1 MDKLRELLI
10 DRVNDMEIHDS
21 IEIMSLCLDEIVGEA
36 VERAINE
43 LSTEK
48 LVELT
53 GELL

>member
-1 MDKLRELLI
+1 MDKLKELLI
-10 DRVNDMEIHDS
+10 DHVNDMDIHDS
-21 IEIMSLCLDEIVGEA
+21 LEVMNLCLDEIVGEA
-36 VERAINE
+36 VEKAILE